1 MSFSLSRRPPYARGT
16 GDVQGAM
23 RNMRFPLRT
32 VLTYILLVFFA
43 VLVLT
48 PLFWVVSAS
57 FKPSGEIFSY
67 PPTFLPQEPTLENF
81 TRLFQEMPIVQYV
94 VNSTF
99 LATSHTLLLLAIATM
114 GGFAFAKYSF
124 RGRGILFAIVLASM
138 MIPFHLVLVPLF
150 TLLYQFG
157 WLDTYQGVILP
168 YLASSGFGV
177 FLMRQFILGI
187 PTDLVDAA
195 RIDGSSEFGIYWRVI
210 LPTVKPAMGALSIF
224 GFLGAWNEFLWPMI
238 VLRDADKYT
247 LPLGLASLVGV
258 YRQEYGML
266 MAGTLLS
273 ILPIMVLFLAM
284 QREFVQGI
292 TLGAVKE

>member
-1 MSFSLSRRPPYARGT
+1 MSFSLSRRPPYARGA

-23 RNMRFPLRT
+23 RNMKIPLRT
-32 VLTYILLVFFA
+32 VLTYILLGFFA
-43 VLVLT
+43 LLVLT

>member
-1 MSFSLSRRPPYARGT
+1 M
-16 GDVQGAM
+16 
-23 RNMRFPLRT
+23 NMKFPLRT

-43 VLVLT
+43 LLVLT

-67 PPTFLPQEPTLENF
+67 PPTFFPQEPTLENF
-81 TRLFQEMPIVQYV
+81 TRLFEEIPIVQYI

-124 RGRGILFAIVLASM
+124 RGRGVLFAIVLGSM

-150 TLLYQFG
+150 TLLYKFG

-247 LPLGLASLVGV
+247 LPLGLASLLGV
-258 YRQEYGML
+258 YSQEYGML

-273 ILPIMVLFLAM
+273 ILPIMALFLVM
-284 QREFVQGI
+284 QKEFVQGI

>member
-1 MSFSLSRRPPYARGT
+1 
-16 GDVQGAM
+16 M
-23 RNMRFPLRT
+23 RNPVRT
-32 VLTYILLVFFA
+32 TITYVLLILLTI
-43 VLVLT
+43 LVLT

-57 FKPSGEIFSY
+57 FKPSGEIFTY
-67 PPTFLPQEPTLENF
+67 PPTFLPQDPTLENF
-81 TRLFQEMPIVQYV
+81 TRLFTEMPIVQYI

-124 RGRGILFAIVLASM
+124 RGRGVLFAIVLASM

-177 FLMRQFILGI
+177 FLMRQFILGV
-187 PTDLVDAA
+187 PSDLLDAA
-195 RIDGSSEFGIYWRVI
+195 RIDGTSEFGIYWRVI
-210 LPTVKPAMGALSIF
+210 IPAVKPAMGALSIF

-238 VLRDADKYT
+238 VLRDAAKYT

-273 ILPIMVLFLAM
+273 ILPIMALFLAM

>member
-1 MSFSLSRRPPYARGT
+1 
-16 GDVQGAM
+16 M
-23 RNMRFPLRT
+23 RNPVRT
-32 VLTYILLVFFA
+32 IITYVLLILLT

-57 FKPSGEIFSY
+57 FKPSGEIFTY
-67 PPTFLPQEPTLENF
+67 PPTFLPQDPTLENF
-81 TRLFQEMPIVQYV
+81 TRLFQEMPIIQYV

-124 RGRGILFAIVLASM
+124 RGRGVLFAIVLASM

-150 TLLYQFG
+150 TLLYKFG

-177 FLMRQFILGI
+177 FLMRQFILGV
-187 PTDLVDAA
+187 PSDLLDAA
-195 RIDGSSEFGIYWRVI
+195 RIDGTSEFGIYWRVI
-210 LPTVKPAMGALSIF
+210 IPAVKPAMGALSIF

-238 VLRDADKYT
+238 VLRDAAKYT

-273 ILPIMVLFLAM
+273 ILPIMALFLAM

>member
-1 MSFSLSRRPPYARGT
+1 
-16 GDVQGAM
+16 
-23 RNMRFPLRT
+23 
-32 VLTYILLVFFA
+32 
-43 VLVLT
+43 
-48 PLFWVVSAS
+48 
-57 FKPSGEIFSY
+57 
-67 PPTFLPQEPTLENF
+67 
-81 TRLFQEMPIVQYV
+81 
-94 VNSTF
+94 
-99 LATSHTLLLLAIATM
+99 
-114 GGFAFAKYSF
+114 
-124 RGRGILFAIVLASM
+124 M

-150 TLLYQFG
+150 TLLYKFG

-210 LPTVKPAMGALSIF
+210 LPTAKPAMGALSIF

-247 LPLGLASLVGV
+247 LPLGLASLLGV
-258 YRQEYGML
+258 YSQEYGML

-273 ILPIMVLFLAM
+273 ILPIMVLFLVM
-284 QREFVQGI
+284 QKEFVQGI

>member
-1 MSFSLSRRPPYARGT
+1 
-16 GDVQGAM
+16 M
-23 RNMRFPLRT
+23 RNPVRT
-32 VLTYILLVFFA
+32 TITYVLLILLT

-67 PPTFLPQEPTLENF
+67 PPTFLPQDPTLENF
-81 TRLFQEMPIVQYV
+81 TRLFQEMPIIQYV

-177 FLMRQFILGI
+177 FLMRQFILGV
-187 PTDLVDAA
+187 PSDLLDAA
-195 RIDGSSEFGIYWRVI
+195 RIDGTSEFGIYWRVI
-210 LPTVKPAMGALSIF
+210 IPAVKPAMGALSIF

-238 VLRDADKYT
+238 VLRDAAKYT

-273 ILPIMVLFLAM
+273 ILPIMALFLAM

>member
-1 MSFSLSRRPPYARGT
+1 
-16 GDVQGAM
+16 M
-23 RNMRFPLRT
+23 RNPVRT
-32 VLTYILLVFFA
+32 TITYVLLILLT

-67 PPTFLPQEPTLENF
+67 PPTFLPQDPTLENF
-81 TRLFQEMPIVQYV
+81 TRLFQEMPIIQYV

-124 RGRGILFAIVLASM
+124 RGRGVLFAIVLASM

-150 TLLYQFG
+150 TLLYKFG

-177 FLMRQFILGI
+177 FLMRQFILGV
-187 PTDLVDAA
+187 PSDLLDAA
-195 RIDGSSEFGIYWRVI
+195 RIDGTSEFGIYWRVI
-210 LPTVKPAMGALSIF
+210 IPAVKPAMGALSIF

-238 VLRDADKYT
+238 VLRDAAKYT

-273 ILPIMVLFLAM
+273 ILPIMALFLAM

>member
-1 MSFSLSRRPPYARGT
+1 
-16 GDVQGAM
+16 
-23 RNMRFPLRT
+23 
-32 VLTYILLVFFA
+32 
-43 VLVLT
+43 
-48 PLFWVVSAS
+48 
-57 FKPSGEIFSY
+57 
-67 PPTFLPQEPTLENF
+67 
-81 TRLFQEMPIVQYV
+81 MPIIQYV
-94 VNSTF
+94 INSTF

-124 RGRGILFAIVLASM
+124 KGRGVLFAIVLASM

-177 FLMRQFILGI
+177 FLMRQFILGV
-187 PTDLVDAA
+187 PSDLLDAA
-195 RIDGSSEFGIYWRVI
+195 RIDGTSEFGIYWRVI
-210 LPTVKPAMGALSIF
+210 IPAVKPAMGALSIF

-238 VLRDADKYT
+238 VLRDAAKYT

-273 ILPIMVLFLAM
+273 ILPIMALFLAM